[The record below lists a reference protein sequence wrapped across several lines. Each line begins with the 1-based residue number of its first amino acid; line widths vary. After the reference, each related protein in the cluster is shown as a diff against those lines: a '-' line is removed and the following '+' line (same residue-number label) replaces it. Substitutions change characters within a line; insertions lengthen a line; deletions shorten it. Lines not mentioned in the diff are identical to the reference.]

1 MTSLLLS
8 PSSAPALPEPET
20 RCEPQRP
27 LRASRHAAWRAA
39 QAGFTLLEILVVLV
53 IIGLLAGLVGPRLL
67 SQLDR
72 AKITTAE
79 TQIRML
85 KGALETMRLDLGRF
99 PSAEEGLALLT
110 TPPADGA
117 LRQRWRG
124 PYLDGQVPIDPWVN
138 PYQYDPR
145 GRDTNPFAL
154 YSFGPDGPSAPAS
167 AYIGFPPPSG

>member
-1 MTSLLLS
+1 MTSLLFLS
-8 PSSAPALPEPET
+8 SSVSALPETEARQPQ
-20 RCEPQRP
+20 PQRP
-27 LRASRHAAWRAA
+27 KHAARSLRHAV

-138 PYQYDPR
+138 PYQCDPR

-167 AYIGFPPPSG
+167 GYIGFPPPSG

>member
-1 MTSLLLS
+1 MTLSLV
-8 PSSAPALPEPET
+8 PSRLAPFRLDPSLARET
-20 RCEPQRP
+20 RRR
-27 LRASRHAAWRAA
+27 LA
-39 QAGFTLLEILVVLV
+39 AGFTLLEILVVLV

-99 PSAEEGLALLT
+99 PSSEEGLQILVS
-110 TPPADGA
+110 PPSDGA
-117 LRQRWRG
+117 TRQRWRG
-124 PYLDGQVPIDPWVN
+124 PYLDGQVPIDPWGN

-145 GRDTNPFAL
+145 GRENNPFTL
-154 YSFGPDGPSAPAS
+154 YSFGPDGRSGSPNG
-167 AYIGFPPPSG
+167 YVGYPPPAG

>member
-1 MTSLLLS
+1 MSTSFVLRS
-8 PSSAPALPEPET
+8 HANAAG
-20 RCEPQRP
+20 RCLAR
-27 LRASRHAAWRAA
+27 
-39 QAGFTLLEILVVLV
+39 GFTLLEILVVLV

-99 PSAEEGLALLT
+99 PSADEGLTLLV
-110 TPPADGA
+110 TPPADGVM
-117 LRQRWRG
+117 RQRWRG
-124 PYLDGQVPIDPWVN
+124 PYLDGSVPLDPWGN

-145 GRDTNPFAL
+145 GRDSNPFAL
-154 YSFGPDGPSAPAS
+154 YSLGADGKVGGKPDAF
-167 AYIGFPPPSG
+167 IGLLPPPI

>member
-1 MTSLLLS
+1 MTPLPLSWSLL
-8 PSSAPALPEPET
+8 
-20 RCEPQRP
+20 RP
-27 LRASRHAAWRAA
+27 LRAERKLAPNKVADGLQR
-39 QAGFTLLEILVVLV
+39 GFTLLEILVVLV

-79 TQIRML
+79 TQIKML

-99 PSAEEGLALLT
+99 PSAEEGLQILV

-117 LRQRWRG
+117 TRQRWRG
-124 PYLDGQVPIDPWVN
+124 PYLDGQLPMDPWSN

-145 GRDTNPFAL
+145 GRDTNPFTL
-154 YSFGPDGPSAPAS
+154 FSFGANGRTAPSS
-167 AYIGFPPPSG
+167 EYIGYPPVSG